1 MSTRVRWL
9 LRVMH
14 SVTSSLTLPFDVQR
28 PILQGPPK
36 NICDIESQ
44 AAVNFTAENSDFVTL
59 LNREDVTLKA
69 LVQSRPKPLGYD
81 YPEKNWDY
89 VSSAVLSSLT

>member
-1 MSTRVRWL
+1 
-9 LRVMH
+9 MH
-14 SVTSSLTLPFDVQR
+14 SVTSSLTLPFLPFDVQR

-44 AAVNFTAENSDFVTL
+44 AEVNLTAENSDFVTL
-59 LNREDVTLKA
+59 LSREDVTLKT

-89 VSSAVLSSLT
+89 VSNAVLSSLTYEVR